1 MKTLKLNHRVKATYK
16 ARKNAK
22 NNVYSIITVKAH
34 KYWSP
39 YPYSYG
45 ILTTSFPLIIAAAIE
60 RAAILLGLTQKPVQ
74 WQIIDINGTPAHLVN
89 LK

>member
-34 KYWSP
+34 N
-39 YPYSYG
+39 
-45 ILTTSFPLIIAAAIE
+45 IAADIE

-74 WQIIDINGTPAHLVN
+74 WQIIDINGTPAHLVT
-89 LK
+89 L